1 MGSTKAT
8 SGKGYFMGEFSG
20 LEITIKDSRRFADEP
35 GYWAYFS
42 FGHSYPLADSA
53 QAFPTA
59 ACNGC
64 HAASAADDFVFTQ
77 YYPVL
82 RAAKASRSGH
92 AMTTETREFET
103 IVTAMTGAT
112 NDAFQP
118 TADTPS
124 VDSTIPTDLPALFRY
139 LQAGSYRNFA
149 AQESSRHPSRGP
161 HTKVDLPVRVFM
173 DAKMDASLRA
183 GNSSD
188 RRGHRQGDV

>member
-161 HTKVDLPVRVFM
+161 HIQVDFACAGIYGRQDGCV
-173 DAKMDASLRA
+173 ASS
-183 GNSSD
+183 G
-188 RRGHRQGDV
+188 